1 MAPMQPATER
11 EPMKPEF
18 TSERLRF
25 LLRRW
30 RWVAV
35 GSLIGVGVAVASI
48 LTVPKSYVA
57 QSVLVGTNV
66 AVEPEDFGGV
76 AQAAFSTD
84 AVLQPVIDRLGLR
97 ATPRSL
103 LSSGAVEA
111 QSISGGPALRV
122 TGRASD
128 PKLAA
133 DLANAAAE
141 SFAIVAEEKGLGT
154 LASFT
159 TEGLGTR
166 QTVPTVPTIVLG
178 LVAGAGLAILVLLGL
193 YFFRDPVVTDQDAS
207 DDFASD
213 VAFHV
218 TVDAVPA
225 VRRMRG
231 DGIPH
236 DAFDVRPSGAIP
248 RLWNA
253 IREGVDGSSSGACAV
268 ILDGGKSDW
277 AAEAIGRQLREQAE
291 TDPTWRKR
299 SIPFSLLKAS
309 DPRLPGALANQEAVI
324 AIVNA
329 DAPRRSLRRFDE
341 DLQSSGDFF
350 RVLIVVAP
358 RR

>member
-1 MAPMQPATER
+1 
-11 EPMKPEF
+11 MKPEF
-18 TSERLRF
+18 TPARARF

-30 RWVAV
+30 RWVALA
-35 GSLIGVGVAVASI
+35 SLIGIGIAVASI
-48 LTVPKSYVA
+48 LTAPKSYVA
-57 QSVLVGTNV
+57 QAVLVGTNV
-66 AVEPEDFGGV
+66 AVAPEDFGSV

-97 ATPRSL
+97 GTPRSL

-128 PKLAA
+128 PRLAA

-141 SFAIVAEEKGLGT
+141 SFVIVAEEKGLGT

-159 TEGLGTR
+159 TQGSGTL
-166 QTVPTVPTIVLG
+166 QTVPIVPTVILG
-178 LVAGAGLAILVLLGL
+178 LVAGAGLAVVVLLAL
-193 YFFRDPVVTDQDAS
+193 YFFRDPVITEHDAT
-207 DDFASD
+207 DDFVSD

-225 VRRMRG
+225 VRRMTG

-236 DAFDVRPSGAIP
+236 EAFDVRPSGAISS
-248 RLWNA
+248 LWNA
-253 IREGVDGSSSGACAV
+253 IREGVDGGSHGACAV
-268 ILDGGKSDW
+268 ILDGGNSDW
-277 AAEAIGRQLREQAE
+277 AAEAIGRQLRGQAE
-291 TDPTWRKR
+291 TDPTWRER

-341 DLQSSGDFF
+341 DLQSSGDSF
-350 RVLIVVAP
+350 RVLVVVAP